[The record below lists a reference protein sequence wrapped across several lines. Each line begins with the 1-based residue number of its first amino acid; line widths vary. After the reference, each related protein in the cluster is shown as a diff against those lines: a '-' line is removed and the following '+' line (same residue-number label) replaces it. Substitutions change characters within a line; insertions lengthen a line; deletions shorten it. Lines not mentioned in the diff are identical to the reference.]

1 MIKTENKRYTDY
13 GERYKFLFADDY
25 LHRRSE
31 RINKNKALLDL
42 INDYSKDGGYK
53 VIIQKSMAF
62 LYNSNEQVEF

>member
-1 MIKTENKRYTDY
+1 MYTNY
-13 GERYKFLFADDY
+13 GERYKSLFADDY